1 MRGKEAVFCCL
12 FVVVLFGSM
21 ALSAVLCTFHYEC
34 LISSPSVS
42 MKNKLLEG
50 NKTMELSNVSLQDT
64 EIDCIKKIKFDI
76 KQHFKSCSGESIMYQ
91 QINEY
96 LSSCDVKM
104 VENTLKESSLK

>member
-42 MKNKLLEG
+42 MKNKLLE
-50 NKTMELSNVSLQDT
+50 EH
-64 EIDCIKKIKFDI
+64 E
-76 KQHFKSCSGESIMYQ
+76 
-91 QINEY
+91 
-96 LSSCDVKM
+96 KM
-104 VENTLKESSLK
+104 PEQRLDSETQSAGIPYVLI